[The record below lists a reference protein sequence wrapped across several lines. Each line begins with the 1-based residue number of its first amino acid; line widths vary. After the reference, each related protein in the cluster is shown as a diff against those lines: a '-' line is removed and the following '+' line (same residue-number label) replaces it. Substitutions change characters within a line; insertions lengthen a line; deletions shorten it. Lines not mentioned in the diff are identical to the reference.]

1 MRLDC
6 PLGVV
11 TPSLDGEV
19 LAVLARSDSHFT
31 VGDLHRI
38 IPDRSP
44 EGIRRTLARLN
55 QEGVVTAQRSGRTYA
70 YTLNRQHLA
79 APAIHMLATLK
90 NTLLER
96 ISAALAEWAHPPLYA
111 ALFGSAAQGNM
122 RTDSDIDLLLV
133 RATATDEDTF
143 GAQAAQL
150 ATEIT
155 LWTGNDA
162 RPFIVGESNIM
173 TSEPIYAD
181 IAAHGVT
188 LAGETDWLRRR
199 ILRPK

>member
-1 MRLDC
+1 MRLDY
-6 PLGVV
+6 PLGAV

-19 LAVLARSDSHFT
+19 LAVLARSDSYFT
-31 VGDLHRI
+31 VGDLQRI
-38 IPDRSP
+38 IPGRSP

-55 QEGVVTAQRSGRTYA
+55 KEGVVTTQRSGRTYA
-70 YTLNRQHLA
+70 YTLNRRHLA

-96 ISAALAEWAHPPLYA
+96 ISAAFADWAKPPLYA

-143 GAQAAQL
+143 EAQAAEL
-150 ATEIT
+150 AADIT
-155 LWTGNDA
+155 QWTGNDA
-162 RPFIVGESNIM
+162 RPFTVDESNVT

-181 IAAHGVT
+181 IAAHGIT
-188 LAGETDWLRRR
+188 LSGEPDWLRRR
-199 ILRPK
+199 IVRPR